1 MFSLCH
7 DVGSASGVW
16 LSGHEANPKERP
28 GDLHEPA
35 NAQEKGCA
43 MKYLLATL
51 GWLFPAIAHA
61 AAVAAPSLPAAY
73 AIPAGAVSVGNGA
86 QLATEL
92 AKAKPHDIVL
102 RDGTYA
108 STEHFTSSCGHRI
121 YAQNQGR
128 AVLTSGLTIGSETC
142 GQGAVVRG
150 LAFAITDAKK
160 AVIPYYPMNANE
172 TSVIEIWGGARSVQL
187 LDLTISGS
195 KVVGTAI
202 AARQPEGLQIKRVV
216 ASGFRST
223 GIYVDADKFGLT
235 VAAPPVLE
243 DLTISNVSRPVAKSS
258 GGTSEACLWVGNTAK
273 VSRIKVRNC
282 AWTGVWTGTAVKNAT
297 FSDLDI
303 DASANGIGLY
313 LEHFT
318 TNTTFQRL
326 KIGPN
331 LLLGA
336 ICEWADPAWNYK
348 PACDGVILQDATV
361 DTTCAGIYLDEGTR
375 NTTARRTTFINQAK
389 GAFATTNTSYNILK
403 DTQGNDYS
411 RMKPGAQVTFDEN
424 NPCH

>member
-1 MFSLCH
+1 
-7 DVGSASGVW
+7 
-16 LSGHEANPKERP
+16 
-28 GDLHEPA
+28 
-35 NAQEKGCA
+35 
-43 MKYLLATL
+43 MKYLLAML
-51 GWLFPAIAHA
+51 CWLLPAIAHA
-61 AAVAAPSLPAAY
+61 ATVAAPSLPAGY
-73 AIPAGAVSVGNGA
+73 AVPTGAVSVGDGN
-86 QLATEL
+86 QLAAEL
-92 AKAKPHDIVL
+92 AKATPHDIVL

-108 STEHFTSSCGHRI
+108 TAGHFTSSCGHRI
-121 YAQNQGR
+121 YAQNRGR
-128 AVLTSGLTIGSETC
+128 ALLTSGLTIGSETC

-150 LAFAITDAKK
+150 LAFSITDAKK

-172 TSVIEIWGGARSVQL
+172 TSVIEIWGQASGVQL
-187 LDLTISGS
+187 LDLIISGN

-202 AARQPEGLQIKRVV
+202 AAREVEGLRIKRVV

-223 GIYVDADKFGLT
+223 GIYVDADKFGLS

-243 DLTISNVSRPVAKSS
+243 DLTISDVSRPVAKSS

-273 VSRIKVRNC
+273 VSRVKVRNC
-282 AWTGVWTGTAVKNAT
+282 AWMGVWTGTAVKNAT

-303 DASANGIGLY
+303 DVSANGIGLY

-336 ICEWADPAWNYK
+336 ICEWADPAWDYK
-348 PACDGVILQDATV
+348 PACDGVILQDATI
-361 DTTCAGIYLDEGTR
+361 DTKCAGVYLDEGTR

-411 RMKPGAQVTFDEN
+411 RMKPGARVTFEEN